1 MNIKALL
8 AWAVLLASA
17 ASLSGRANADPAML
31 TVTSADPDGAV
42 PASANSATDLDSIA
56 VAQSG
61 PNVSQPDPGDVA
73 SKETT
78 ATDGI
83 ADRDA
88 GITDEMTSAPVKQ
101 FTAIV
106 QPFDPVV
113 GAAPIRNSGIDN
125 IHPAMGGTAT
135 SAPNAPG
142 GTHQSLLA
150 GIPFS
155 FGAELYSFDAD
166 PVSVLPEVPT
176 STSVVPEPS
185 SWAMTIMGL
194 IGVGSMPY
202 ILASA
207 LLPQPDRSALTV
219 QSK

>member
-113 GAAPIRNSGIDN
+113 GAAG
-125 IHPAMGGTAT
+125 
-135 SAPNAPG
+135 
-142 GTHQSLLA
+142 
-150 GIPFS
+150 
-155 FGAELYSFDAD
+155 
-166 PVSVLPEVPT
+166 
-176 STSVVPEPS
+176 
-185 SWAMTIMGL
+185 
-194 IGVGSMPY
+194 
-202 ILASA
+202 
-207 LLPQPDRSALTV
+207 
-219 QSK
+219 